1 MEMEIRGFIKP
12 TKKSFPSFVY
22 MAVVRRGTVGVDR
35 RHNWSLLQIAEH
47 RFPNKPTI
55 EGLGPCSTGL
65 LTLVHAA
72 PVSSP
77 WSVQHRSPRLG
88 PCSTGLLTL
97 VHAAPVSSPWSVQ
110 HRSPHLGPCSTGL
123 LALVHAAPVSS
134 PWSMQHRSPHL
145 GLCSTGLLTLV
156 RAARSPHLSLN

>member
-1 MEMEIRGFIKP
+1 MLTDSDICHSLSLIGTNEPNKESSLVEMEIRGFIKP

-65 LTLVHAA
+65 LTLVCAA

-77 WSVQHRSPRLG
+77 WSVQL
-88 PCSTGLLTL
+88 
-97 VHAAPVSSPWSVQ
+97 Q
-110 HRSPHLGPCSTGL
+110 SPHLGPCSTGL
-123 LALVHAAPVSS
+123 L
-134 PWSMQHRSPHL
+134 
-145 GLCSTGLLTLV
+145 T
-156 RAARSPHLSLN
+156 